1 MHACFFHIYNHAFT
15 LFVLIVIYP
24 RKIGYDYVQATPFK
38 QRSIFRHAYVMHSA
52 ISCFHVLKLPN
63 GI

>member
-1 MHACFFHIYNHAFT
+1 MHACLCHIYNHAFT

-24 RKIGYDYVQATPFK
+24 RKIGQDHVQATLSK
-38 QRSIFRHAYVMHSA
+38 QRSIFCHAYVMHSA
-52 ISCFHVLKLPN
+52 ISCFYVLKLPI